1 MSASLGYRFLRT
13 AIAQNAVALFRNHSD
28 RDLYLDD
35 EKQAVEA
42 VATHVATYGQ
52 LPSLQTLAAEGVSL
66 GVMVDPE
73 PSAYY
78 ATQLRKRAAYNAV
91 NSRHPLLAESLR
103 NRNMDQALVVLREML
118 SEAAGKVEASNYS
131 SLATEAQRVIADY
144 NFAKSH
150 PGLRGVGLRWDT
162 LNQATN
168 GAMGGDLIVVAGRP
182 GMGKSW
188 VMLELALDA
197 HRKGRSIAFASMEMS
212 LTQIAR
218 RWIGGLTGIN
228 PNDIRA
234 GNLAHWSE
242 AEMLQKVSEL
252 STNAPVHL
260 FRGDMKKNVAGIAQ
274 MMDEFEPDVLYVDA
288 AYLLSPAARKSGSVS
303 RWEAISDV
311 IRELKQLALHKDR
324 PVVVSVQFN
333 RNQKNRAGGKNNS
346 EMPDLSDIAGSDSI
360 PQDASIVL
368 GLSPWKPP
376 FGETRRMVHV
386 MKNREGEVPS
396 FGINFRFNPVNFDE
410 IIIDD
415 EAEGAQVVDTSWML

>member
-1 MSASLGYRFLRT
+1 MSNSLGYRFLRT
-13 AIAQNAVALFRNHSD
+13 AIKQNAVALLRNHSD
-28 RDLYLDD
+28 RDLYLDEERGAFD
-35 EKQAVEA
+35 AVAAHVASYGQMPSAQALAVEG
-42 VATHVATYGQ
+42 VQ
-52 LPSLQTLAAEGVSL
+52 LGPSN
-66 GVMVDPE
+66 DPE
-73 PSAYY
+73 PCAYY
-78 ATQLRKRAAYNAV
+78 AAQLRRRAAYNAV
-91 NSRHPLLAESLR
+91 NSKHPLLAESLR
-103 NRNMDQALVVLREML
+103 NRDMDQALVVLRDML

-131 SLATEAQRVIADY
+131 SLSTEAQRVIDDY
-144 NFAKSH
+144 SFAKSH

-188 VMLELALDA
+188 IMLELALDA

-218 RWIGGLTGIN
+218 RWIGGMTGIN

-242 AEMLQKVSEL
+242 AEMLQKVADL
-252 STNAPVHL
+252 SSAAPVHL

-288 AYLLSPAARKSGSVS
+288 AYLLSPAARKSGYVS

-324 PVVVSVQFN
+324 PIIVSVQFN
-333 RNQKNRAGGKNNS
+333 RNQKNRASKKSGS
-346 EMPDLSDIAGSDSI
+346 EVPDLSDIAGSDSI

-368 GLSPWKPP
+368 GVSPWKPP
-376 FGETRRMVHV
+376 FNETRRMVHV
-386 MKNREGEVPS
+386 MKNREGEVPT

-410 IIIDD
+410 VLIED
-415 EAEGAQVVDTSWML
+415 EINDAPIVDTSWML

>member
-1 MSASLGYRFLRT
+1 MSASLGFRFLRT

-28 RDLYLDD
+28 RDLYL
-35 EKQAVEA
+35 EEERAAFEA
-42 VATHVATYGQ
+42 VASHVASYGQ
-52 LPSLQTLAAEGVSL
+52 LPSLQTLQTDGITIGGTA
-66 GVMVDPE
+66 DPE
-73 PSAYY
+73 PCAYY
-78 ATQLRKRAAYNAV
+78 AAQLRRRAAYNAV

-131 SLATEAQRVIADY
+131 ALATEAQRVLDDY
-144 NFAKSH
+144 NFAKAH

-168 GAMGGDLIVVAGRP
+168 GAMGGDLIVIAGRP

-242 AEMLQKVSEL
+242 TEMLQRVAEL
-252 STNAPVHL
+252 STSAPVHL

-324 PVVVSVQFN
+324 PVIVSVQFN
-333 RNQKNRAGGKNNS
+333 RNQKNRSSKKSGS
-346 EMPDLSDIAGSDSI
+346 EIPDLSDIAGSDSI

-410 IIIDD
+410 ILFD
-415 EAEGAQVVDTSWML
+415 EDGEDSPIVDTSWML

>member
-28 RDLYLDD
+28 RELYLDD

-52 LPSLQTLAAEGVSL
+52 LPSIQTLAAEGVSL
-66 GVMVDPE
+66 GAMVDPE

-78 ATQLRKRAAYNAV
+78 AAQLRKRAAYNAV

-324 PVVVSVQFN
+324 PVIVSVQFN
-333 RNQKNRAGGKNNS
+333 RNQKNRAGSKNS
-346 EMPDLSDIAGSDSI
+346 SDMPDLSDIAGSDSI

-415 EAEGAQVVDTSWML
+415 EAEGTQVVDTSWML